1 MAKFRTGNRINLRQI
16 LQKEEIFVA
25 PEESDETQG
34 TEKEPFEPE
43 EQSSLSETGEP
54 FEEEDQA
61 GEESVGNRGN
71 LYQVVETEL
80 KNPNE
85 AIRFE
90 VRGGQNSPGLAR
102 TLDANEDAQD
112 TDFNLISALGTPLVM
127 PVMIEGYQLPNEPV
141 VTITGSKKIIRTAL
155 TGVNREEEVQRRGTV
170 KELISVNDYQ
180 IKITGRIVDEDDPGR
195 YPERIV
201 TKIRNLFELRRAL
214 TINCKIT
221 DMLGITHIAVEKL
234 SFPGDSGMENSQR
247 YEISGFS
254 DEDFRTDLI
263 SQEVS

>member
-1 MAKFRTGNRINLRQI
+1 MTKFRTGNRIDLRQI
-16 LQKEEIFVA
+16 LQKEEVFLA
-25 PEESDETQG
+25 PEESDGIQG
-34 TEKEPFEPE
+34 TEKEPFEAE
-43 EQSSLSETGEP
+43 EQSSVSETGEP
-54 FEEEDQA
+54 FEEEEQA
-61 GEESVGNRGN
+61 GEESSAKRGN
-71 LYQVVETEL
+71 LYQVVETES

-90 VRGGQNSPGLAR
+90 IREEQNSSGLA

-112 TDFNLISALGTPLVM
+112 TDFNLVSALGTPLVM

-141 VTITGSKKIIRTAL
+141 VTITGSKKIIKTAL
-155 TGVNREEEVQRRGTV
+155 TGVNREDEVQRRGTV
-170 KELISVNDYQ
+170 KELISVNDYK
-180 IKITGRIVDEDDPGR
+180 IKITGRIIDEDRPGR

-221 DMLGITHIAVEKL
+221 DMLGITHIAVDKL

-263 SQEVS
+263 SQEAS